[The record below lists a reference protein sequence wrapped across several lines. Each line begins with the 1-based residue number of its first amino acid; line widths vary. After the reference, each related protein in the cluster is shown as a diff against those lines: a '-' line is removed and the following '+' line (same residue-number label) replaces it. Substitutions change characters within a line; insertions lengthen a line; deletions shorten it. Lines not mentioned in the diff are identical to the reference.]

1 MLSQILVAWA
11 LMSVCVVVHA
21 AGMTMLADFLRR
33 RQPTGLQLWPWT
45 LLFIRVAGWIIV
57 FHLIE
62 IGAWA
67 ALYAWRGAMPDAQG
81 ALYFSAVT
89 YTTTGYGD
97 LVLPDNWR
105 LVGAVEALTGILMC
119 GWSTAFFVAV
129 VTRMLRASDASE
141 RIA

>member
-1 MLSQILVAWA
+1 MLVQLLLAWA

-21 AGMTMLADFLRR
+21 AGLAAIARTLRG
-33 RQPTGLQLWPWT
+33 RQPAEPRLWPWIR
-45 LLFIRVAGWIIV
+45 LFIRVAGWIV
-57 FHLIE
+57 VLHLIE

-67 ALYAWRGAMPDAQG
+67 AVYVWRGAMPDVPA

-97 LVLPDNWR
+97 LVLPNDWR

-119 GWSTAFFVAV
+119 GWSTGFFVAV
-129 VTRMLRASDASE
+129 VARMLRDGDQIE
-141 RIA
+141 RTV